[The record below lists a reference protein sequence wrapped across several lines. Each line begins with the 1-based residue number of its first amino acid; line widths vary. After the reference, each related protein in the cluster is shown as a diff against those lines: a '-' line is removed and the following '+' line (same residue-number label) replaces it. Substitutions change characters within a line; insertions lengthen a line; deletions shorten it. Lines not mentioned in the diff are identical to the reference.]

1 MRLKAKSTAF
11 LSTPSARR
19 ATIWICRFLHDIQD
33 FYPRPPRG
41 GRLLVLWYNDDVKRF
56 LSTPSARRA
65 TIDEINDHIHK
76 LFLSTPSARRAT
88 NRRPRLCVHRR
99 YFYPRPPRGGRLL
112 VLWYNDDVK
121 RFLSTPSARRA
132 TIDEINDHIHK
143 LFLSTPSARRATNR
157 RPRLCVH
164 RRYFYP
170 RPPRGGRHHQFSA
183 GEWAGNISIHALREE
198 GDELAAGVSRFI
210 FQFLSTPSARRATQG
225 AWNRCERVLISIHAL
240 REEGD
245 LRFAV
250 IAKRRK
256 GFLSTPSARRAT
268 PDYLLQEMR
277 KIFLSTPSA
286 RRATHVVHAPH
297 VHVGNFYPR
306 PPRGGRRRR
315 HTSDRHPR
323 RISIH
328 ALREEGDRRPPFC

>member
-1 MRLKAKSTAF
+1 MGRKYFYPRPPRGGRRACRWCQSFHLPISIHA
-11 LSTPSARR
+11 LREEGDARR
-19 ATIWICRFLHDIQD
+19 LESVRTCTD

-41 GRLLVLWYNDDVKRF
+41 GRPPL
-56 LSTPSARRA
+56 
-65 TIDEINDHIHK
+65 
-76 LFLSTPSARRAT
+76 
-88 NRRPRLCVHRR
+88 RR
-99 YFYPRPPRGGRLL
+99 YCKKT
-112 VLWYNDDVK
+112 K
-121 RFLSTPSARRA
+121 R
-132 TIDEINDHIHK
+132 
-143 LFLSTPSARRATNR
+143 
-157 RPRLCVH
+157 
-164 RRYFYP
+164 
-170 RPPRGGRHHQFSA
+170 
-183 GEWAGNISIHALREE
+183 
-198 GDELAAGVSRFI
+198 
-210 FQFLSTPSARRATQG
+210 
-225 AWNRCERVLISIHAL
+225 ISIHAL